1 MQMLEISKNDNFYY
15 KLEKDEYFINNND
28 SENNGLKQVYRSYL
42 DNLVTFYNLKNVFSP
57 INTLLRNDIILVHD
71 EFKRFLDK
79 ANSLKWKLIR
89 SRPNIYSKDD
99 FEYLTCFDVSTRSIV
114 IIELLFGTYIQAVEI
129 METYE
134 NENIDKVNLT
144 VTNKYYLESIPKT
157 MFYNIENMIWNY

>member
-1 MQMLEISKNDNFYY
+1 MLEISKNDNFYY

-28 SENNGLKQVYRSYL
+28 SENNGLKQVDRSYL